1 VYVLDQRGREVRRI
15 EGLTDLTGIAVDR
28 TGVVHVSDLLEGF
41 PAGGPGPGFDPST
54 VGQVVRIDRHGD
66 RTYSQVT
73 MPSGLVL
80 EDGDLYASARSVGSF
95 VMMPSAG
102 QVSGSGRT
110 RSDRRL
116 RRAPHIRR
124 AGQLV
129 SMPPSTGSV
138 VPVTYPPASL
148 TRKISAAASSWG
160 WPIRPTSTRGSWD
173 SR

>member
-1 VYVLDQRGREVRRI
+1 MTPCRTAAAVAVAL
-15 EGLTDLTGIAVDR
+15 GLVAVPATANAGGGHDDAVTGIAVDR

-73 MPSGLVL
+73 MPCGLVL

-102 QVSGSGRT
+102 QVVRVGEDSFR
-110 RSDRRL
+110 
-116 RRAPHIRR
+116 P
-124 AGQLV
+124 
-129 SMPPSTGSV
+129 
-138 VPVTYPPASL
+138 PPA
-148 TRKISAAASSWG
+148 
-160 WPIRPTSTRGSWD
+160 P
-173 SR
+173 